1 MSGGTG
7 IGRRAGAGRAAG
19 SLTAGRSAVSRR
31 TAALGTAVAVLAAAG
46 CATPPERLAPEPE
59 GPVVGPGARLVVWE
73 VDNDEALDLWYH
85 ALALMGAPEPGG
97 EASFPLPSFRVGY
110 AATIEAA
117 KRARGVYPTPLDTAA
132 ARLRAEIEEAGG
144 ADAIQNLSFIPLY
157 LPPPWTVTAA
167 VTTWARAG
175 GDPAQAGSSAGA
187 AVVNRLNTLI
197 PEEDVRAAVMEMS
210 ALLEPEAQLFYR
222 EYRVERLQG
231 IRATVTAVRDTWR
244 ALREQL
250 RTFLAYVQLEGGD
263 LLLSPAL
270 GVEGRSLTSNVTRP
284 TVAAQLPEPGRHED
298 AVWSFLHELMYALV
312 PDVIEDEVAP
322 SEIEEIGRQTLT
334 TRAAVR
340 AGDMLLELRSPV
352 RLEAYR
358 GYFVSAADPSVG
370 VAEARTAAALAR
382 TFPLPDRLE
391 EALRETVELANS
403 GI

>member
-1 MSGGTG
+1 MSGGPG
-7 IGRRAGAGRAAG
+7 IGRRAGARRAAG
-19 SLTAGRSAVSRR
+19 SPLTAGRSAASTRGI
-31 TAALGTAVAVLAAAG
+31 ALVAVAVVAATA

-73 VDNDEALDLWYH
+73 VENDEALDLWYH

-97 EASFPLPSFRVGY
+97 EESFPLPSFRAGY
-110 AATIEAA
+110 AGMIEEA
-117 KRARGVYPTPLDTAA
+117 KRARDVYPTPLDTAA

-167 VTTWARAG
+167 VTTWARAE
-175 GDPAQAGSSAGA
+175 GDPAQAGSSAAA

-197 PEEDVRAAVMEMS
+197 PEEDVRAAVMQLPP
-210 ALLEPEAQLFYR
+210 LLDSEAQLFYR
-222 EYRVERLQG
+222 GYRVERLQG
-231 IRATVTAVRDTWR
+231 IRGTVIAVRDTWR

-250 RTFLAYVQLEGGD
+250 VTFLDYVQLEGGD

-270 GVEGRSLTSNVTRP
+270 GAEGRSLTSNVSRP
-284 TVAAQLPEPGRHED
+284 VVAAQLPEPGRHED
-298 AVWSFLHELMYALV
+298 AVWAFLHELMYALV
-312 PDVIEDEVAP
+312 PDVIEAEVAP
-322 SEIEEIGRQTLT
+322 SEIEDIGLQTLT

-340 AGDMLLELRSPV
+340 AGDMLLELRAPV

-358 GYFVSAADPSVG
+358 GYFVRAADPSIGAV
-370 VAEARTAAALAR
+370 EAGTAAALAR
-382 TFPLPDRLE
+382 AFPLPDRLE
-391 EALRETVELANS
+391 EGLREAVELANS

>member
-1 MSGGTG
+1 MS
-7 IGRRAGAGRAAG
+7 RAAVG
-19 SLTAGRSAVSRR
+19 A
-31 TAALGTAVAVLAAAG
+31 AVAVLVAAG
-46 CATPPERLAPEPE
+46 CATPPERLAPVPE

-73 VDNDEALDLWYH
+73 VENDEALDLWYH

-97 EASFPLPSFRVGY
+97 EASFPLPSFRTGY
-110 AATIEAA
+110 ASMIEEA

-144 ADAIQNLSFIPLY
+144 AQAIQNLSFLPLY
-157 LPPPWTVTAA
+157 LPPPWTITAA

-175 GDPAQAGSSAGA
+175 GDPARAGSSAGA

-197 PEEDVRAAVMEMS
+197 PEEDVRAAVMGLP
-210 ALLEPEAQLFYR
+210 ALLESEAQLFYR
-222 EYRVERLQG
+222 EYRVERLQD

-250 RTFLAYVQLEGGD
+250 RTFLAYLQLEGGD

-270 GVEGRSLTSNVTRP
+270 GVEGRSVTSNVTRP
-284 TVAAQLPEPGRHED
+284 VVATQLPEPGRHED

-322 SEIEEIGRQTLT
+322 SEIEDIGRQTLT

-358 GYFVSAADPSVG
+358 GFFVREADPSVG

-382 TFPLPDRLE
+382 AFPLPDRLE
-391 EALRETVELANS
+391 EGLREAVELANS